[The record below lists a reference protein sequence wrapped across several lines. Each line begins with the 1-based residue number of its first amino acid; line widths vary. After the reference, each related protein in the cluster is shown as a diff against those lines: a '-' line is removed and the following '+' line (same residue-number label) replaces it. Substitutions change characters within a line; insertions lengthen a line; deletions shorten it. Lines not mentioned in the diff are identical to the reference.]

1 MTVVF
6 AIVLVV
12 HGLIHL
18 LGFAKAFRLADLPQL
33 TQPISPLVGVLWLSA
48 AMLFLGAAGSLFL
61 WPRWWWA
68 IGAGAVVV
76 SMVAIVPSWTDAKFG
91 ALANVVALV
100 GVIFGFLAHGP
111 TSLRAAYERDADC
124 ALAIASTWFTSRAAP
139 GTPRGSPPDS

>member
-12 HGLIHL
+12 HALIHV

-48 AMLFLGAAGSLFL
+48 AILFLGAAGSLFL

-68 IGAGAVVV
+68 VGACAIVV
-76 SMVAIVPSWTDAKFG
+76 SMAAIVPSWADAKFG
-91 ALANVVALV
+91 AVANLVVLV
-100 GVIFGFLAHGP
+100 GVIFDVLH
-111 TSLRAAYERDADC
+111 
-124 ALAIASTWFTSRAAP
+124 FTSSTGHSARIP
-139 GTPRGSPPDS
+139 T